1 MGRRLAIADDEEEHV
16 TKRFECNNVFAG
28 CEGVVEAA
36 SDDEVLAAAA
46 GHAASVHGVT
56 TLPDTVVAQ
65 VRAGITEV

>member
-28 CEGVVEAA
+28 CEGVVEAGTE
-36 SDDEVLAAAA
+36 DEVLAAA

-56 TLPDTVVAQ
+56 ALPDTVVAQ